1 MSNVVDEQIVETND
15 ELEILL
21 DRLNRLQKSI
31 AGVDAAFNVDS
42 LIQYSEKIM
51 GTASTVNILSGALG
65 GNKVALAE
73 MQKEMPMTYQ
83 SLQTLEKSF
92 RNFRFGIENGNYM
105 TGLTEGFKVL
115 QNNMNRVQ
123 KGLVGVSAGFTELSS
138 VKNSVSDMITETD
151 SLAGNIA
158 EMSVSVIGA
167 GAAFSSVFG
176 FPAGVVVSGIM
187 GVIGAIAGIGE
198 AFEEI
203 EAEKFGES
211 VKNAL
216 SNPGGVP
223 IEELTNSVVNSIVS
237 IGDKFSVITEKSQE
251 LDMAEKNI
259 QDIWLEIETIQT
271 KMDAG
276 VMSVEE
282 GSTELVRLFGKLAL
296 ETQEKFA
303 AIEQSFVAT
312 YGENGFMTQTMNRL
326 GVSTENT
333 TTTIVQLYDNVG
345 KRIIELN
352 NLLEN
357 TDPNTPEYAQYK
369 KELAMLSSTTE
380 ETSQALNDFSFKM
393 ETMKVDYS
401 RLLPDDGTLN
411 TDYLT
416 TILEGISSAVTTTN
430 EEIYVGINS
439 VRRDLEESLNY
450 AIMMNDIPAQEE
462 IRAQLSALPDG
473 LELLKQDVSAKAL
486 EFTNAMQE
494 DLFNKIPEIIEM
506 RTAEWNTKSPFE
518 KMYLSLIHGIDSKD
532 EYVKQGV
539 EEYRI
544 SYIEPVSLAIE
555 TEMVS
560 MGIEGAGW
568 ADEATRQMIDSLFD
582 INSEMDYSTGV
593 TTMTTTLKNDW
604 KQIFSDVAGDLDSF
618 MMECGYNT
626 ISGYVNGLNEYS
638 MTTADAVTHWMDEYV
653 NAVVQDRLDTHSPS
667 KVMEEFGMNSVLGYN
682 QGIETYAPLT
692 TMTLTAYMN
701 SALSALGEMY
711 GKMYLSGANSMLG
724 IYDGLQSK
732 EVLLYTK
739 AQLIAENIKRIFN
752 GETVVNTEIAV
763 PSMSYADFAPYRS
776 VYEPMDFSGTITSQV
791 EVAVSNAMIPYL
803 EQIAN
808 NTKEALNKEL
818 SVNIGDREIARANA
832 RGQSAMGIQLIK

>member
-42 LIQYSEKIM
+42 LIKYSEKIM

-138 VKNSVSDMITETD
+138 VKNSVSDVITETD

-176 FPAGVVVSGIM
+176 FPAGVVASGIM

-251 LDMAEKNI
+251 LDMAEKNV

-276 VMSVEE
+276 VMSVAE
-282 GSTELVRLFGKLAL
+282 GSAELTRLFGELATAAQTKFGTL
-296 ETQEKFA
+296 EQTL
-303 AIEQSFVAT
+303 VAML
-312 YGENGFMTQTMNRL
+312 GENGYIRQYAETL
-326 GVSTENT
+326 GVDVTEGLLVCLGVADDMKERATELINLLANPNVSDSERLRYYEELLNILGVTDEVTTAMNNFNSELANIST
-333 TTTIVQLYDNVG
+333 DNVEVAMNSVVSAVQNADKALTDAEAG
-345 KRIIELN
+345 MIRTLEEMKVNAESLEEQQYIQFLIDLVPGAIAQSKEQVRQEAALFTEQLKTDLFGGIEGTIDEETKNWNSMNPLQRIWYSIVEGIDTKDEYLQKCLEDYNANEIGTISETIDEKMKELEIEGVKSASETMENIIGALFDVTQYSDGNGVFSNTELN
-352 NLLEN
+352 
-357 TDPNTPEYAQYK
+357 K
-369 KELAMLSSTTE
+369 KWREI
-380 ETSQALNDFSFKM
+380 LNGV
-393 ETMKVDYS
+393 T
-401 RLLPDDGTLN
+401 DGTYDIMKENGVN
-411 TDYLT
+411 TVT
-416 TILEGISSAVTTTN
+416 GFFEGISESA
-430 EEIYVGINS
+430 
-439 VRRDLEESLNY
+439 SL
-450 AIMMNDIPAQEE
+450 ASE
-462 IRAQLSALPDG
+462 
-473 LELLKQDVSAKAL
+473 
-486 EFTNAMQE
+486 T
-494 DLFNKIPEIIEM
+494 
-506 RTAEWNTKSPFE
+506 
-518 KMYLSLIHGIDSKD
+518 
-532 EYVKQGV
+532 
-539 EEYRI
+539 I
-544 SYIEPVSLAIE
+544 SY
-555 TEMVS
+555 
-560 MGIEGAGW
+560 
-568 ADEATRQMIDSLFD
+568 
-582 INSEMDYSTGV
+582 
-593 TTMTTTLKNDW
+593 
-604 KQIFSDVAGDLDSF
+604 
-618 MMECGYNT
+618 
-626 ISGYVNGLNEYS
+626 
-638 MTTADAVTHWMDEYV
+638 WMDEDV
-653 NAVVQDRLDTHSPS
+653 IGTVRERLDLHSPS
-667 KVMEEFGMNSVLGYN
+667 KLMEEFGMYSVLGYN
-682 QGIETYAPLT
+682 KGIEDYTPLT
-692 TMTLTAYMN
+692 TMTLTAYVN
-701 SALSALGEMY
+701 SALSALGGMY

-732 EVLLYTK
+732 EALLYTK
-739 AQLIAENIKRIFN
+739 AQLIADNIKRIFN
-752 GETVVNTEIAV
+752 GETVVNTEIVV

-776 VYEPMDFSGTITSQV
+776 VYEPMDFSGSITSQV